1 MKKGATLSFPEE
13 PLSPL
18 ISRRGE
24 RDLFKE
30 KQKTKTRK
38 KGPRKNRGKELDK
51 SGASVN
57 GESTKYVGTYL
68 ALRGLLPRS
77 VLWLA
82 VRVRC

>member
-24 RDLFKE
+24 KKKKKKE
-30 KQKTKTRK
+30 ERK
-38 KGPRKNRGKELDK
+38 KGSFQQKKKKGTYKKEKLDR
-51 SGASVN
+51 SGAGVDA
-57 GESTKYVGTYL
+57 ESCTYL
-68 ALRGLLPRS
+68 ALRGLLSRS
-77 VLWLA
+77 VLGLA